1 MLLNIPLQSRP
12 VFFFLITSGKT
23 ASYEQINEKQLQF
36 CTDTEVASREG
47 KLLDF
52 PMQVPNLMHLDNHK
66 PPGCAVALKQR
77 ASPQSSAAVLTRQLL
92 FAWKDPQI
100 LKNQK

>member
-1 MLLNIPLQSRP
+1 M
-12 VFFFLITSGKT
+12 
-23 ASYEQINEKQLQF
+23 
-36 CTDTEVASREG
+36 
-47 KLLDF
+47 
-52 PMQVPNLMHLDNHK
+52 PNLMHLDNYK